1 MYSKYLE
8 YSEAAL
14 KATRLAQAESEQK
27 DVLIAHL
34 KNEVYELRRI
44 EGDYLHLNNLIR
56 ALEEKYSLLLDEK
69 ERCEKEQRYSNAH
82 VGWSQ
87 TSTRM
92 ASWHLRKRLTFKR
105 STCRKR
111 ICRLKT
117 SFARTH
123 SRRGWTMPDSTRSK
137 PLRSK
142 SEESTAKMCA
152 RTRRA
157 RTFPWLYWW
166 TELGQ
171 VIEIRT

>member
-82 VGWSQ
+82 VG
-87 TSTRM
+87 
-92 ASWHLRKRLTFKR
+92 
-105 STCRKR
+105 
-111 ICRLKT
+111 
-117 SFARTH
+117 
-123 SRRGWTMPDSTRSK
+123 
-137 PLRSK
+137 
-142 SEESTAKMCA
+142 
-152 RTRRA
+152 
-157 RTFPWLYWW
+157 
-166 TELGQ
+166 
-171 VIEIRT
+171 